1 MEEVSHNT
9 PDSKRHWFEP
19 VAALL
24 MAISSLST
32 AWCSFQNSRW
42 SGQSGDRAT
51 HADKLARKVSAQ
63 HLEARQIEA
72 IQTRMWMEAV
82 DARLD
87 HDEPLARF
95 YTERFAEEL
104 KPAYEK
110 WMALNPFENPS
121 APAHPFVAGLYVPR
135 FSDEIHVAS
144 AEAEAAEKESNA
156 AGHVASSYLSN
167 TVLLATVLF
176 FAGTAGKFHQR
187 RVRSSSLFFAIALF
201 CYAAVRTLL
210 LPIA

>member
-1 MEEVSHNT
+1 MEEKSHNT
-9 PDSKRHWFEP
+9 PASVRHWFEP

-24 MAISSLST
+24 MAISSLCT
-32 AWCSFQNSRW
+32 AWCSYQNSRW
-42 SGQSGDRAT
+42 SGHSRDQAT
-51 HADKLARKVSAQ
+51 RADKLARTVSAQ

-72 IQTRMWMEAV
+72 IQMRMWMEAM

-87 HDEPLARF
+87 NDEPLARF
-95 YTERFAEEL
+95 YTERFTEEL

-110 WMALNPFENPS
+110 WMALDPFVKSS
-121 APAHPFVAGLYVPR
+121 APPHPFVSGLYVPR
-135 FSDEIHVAS
+135 FSDEIRLAS
-144 AEAEAAEKESNA
+144 AEAEAAEKDSNA
-156 AGHVASSYLSN
+156 SGHVASTYLSN

-187 RVRSSSLFFAIALF
+187 RVRSCSLFFASVLF
-201 CYAAVRTLL
+201 CYAAVRMIF